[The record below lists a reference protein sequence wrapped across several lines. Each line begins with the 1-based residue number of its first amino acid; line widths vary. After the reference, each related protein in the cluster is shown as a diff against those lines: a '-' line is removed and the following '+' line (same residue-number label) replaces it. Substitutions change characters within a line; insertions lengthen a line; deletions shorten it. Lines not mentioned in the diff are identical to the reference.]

1 MSRLKDTLCC
11 IESLRFITF
20 TRNRKEFIFM
30 YHYFICIDVGKFSH
44 WANVM
49 TSEGEI
55 LIDPFPF
62 TNDSKGFKKFYKAI
76 DRYLKKDHLVGME
89 DTGHYGD
96 NLRMFLLNHKA
107 TVAMINPV
115 STDAMRRASLKS
127 TKTDK
132 EDTKNIGIVLLNPK
146 LYRIVRKSDIDPHT
160 MRELTRYHHNMQE
173 ACTRYKEQLQKD
185 IDKVFP
191 EFNSLF
197 SASYGPSYMRI
208 LEQCQSAYAIA
219 HTDIRTLRS
228 LIRPKGSKGRTV
240 DFSAE
245 QLKQLAKESVG
256 QPDMIIEMEIRH
268 LVGLISKIDEDL
280 KEVDKK
286 IEEYSRELNSPIL
299 SVPGISHFSCTSIV
313 TEIGDINKF
322 DNPYQLISY
331 SGTNPI
337 VYQSGQYNARLT
349 RISKKG
355 SKYLRKTLYQIIQ
368 PVIENNP
375 VFKAYY
381 LKKISQGKSHRCA
394 QGHCVRKLLRVIYH
408 LLKTDQ
414 EFDPALLH

>member
-1 MSRLKDTLCC
+1 
-11 IESLRFITF
+11 
-20 TRNRKEFIFM
+20 M
-30 YHYFICIDVGKFSH
+30 YKYFICIDVGKFNH

-49 TSEGEI
+49 TPDGEI
-55 LIDPFPF
+55 LVDPFPF
-62 TNDSKGFKKFYKAI
+62 SNDNNGFRKLQKAI
-76 DRYLKKDHLVGME
+76 DPYLKKDHLVGME

-96 NLRMFLLNHKA
+96 NLRIYLLNHNA

-127 TKTDK
+127 AKTDK
-132 EDTKNIGIVLLNPK
+132 EDTRNIGIVLLNPQ
-146 LYRIVRKSDIDPHT
+146 LYRIVKKKDLDPHI

-197 SASYGPSYMRI
+197 SASYGPAYMRI
-208 LEQCQSAYAIA
+208 LEHCQSAYAIA
-219 HTDIRTLRS
+219 HTDIRTLRNI
-228 LIRPKGSKGRTV
+228 IRPKGTTGRFPQ
-240 DFSAE
+240 FSAE
-245 QLKQLAKESVG
+245 QLKQLARDSVG

-268 LVGLISKIDEDL
+268 LVGLIRQITEDL

-286 IEEYSRELNSPIL
+286 IEEYSHELNSPIL
-299 SVPGISHFSCTSIV
+299 SIPGISHFSCTSIV
-313 TEIGDINKF
+313 TEIGSIDKF

-337 VYQSGQYNARLT
+337 VYQSGQFTARMT
-349 RISKKG
+349 RISKRG

-368 PVIENNP
+368 PVIDNNP

-381 LKKISQGKSHRCA
+381 QKKISQGKSHRCA
-394 QGHCVRKLLRVIYH
+394 QGHCARKLLRVIYH
-408 LLKTDQ
+408 ILKTGQ
-414 EFDPALLH
+414 TFDPALLH

>member
-1 MSRLKDTLCC
+1 
-11 IESLRFITF
+11 
-20 TRNRKEFIFM
+20 M
-30 YHYFICIDVGKFSH
+30 YKYFICIDVGKRNH

-49 TSEGEI
+49 TPDGEI

-62 TNDSKGFKKFYKAI
+62 SNDSKGFRKLHKAI
-76 DRYLKKDHLVGME
+76 DPFLKKDHLVGME

-96 NLRMFLLNHKA
+96 NLRMFLLNRKA

-115 STDAMRRASLKS
+115 STDAMRKASLKS

-132 EDTKNIGIVLLNPK
+132 EDTKNIGVVLLNPK
-146 LYRIVRKSDIDPHT
+146 LYRIVKRSDLDLHT
-160 MRELTRYHHNMQE
+160 IRELTRYHHNMQE
-173 ACTRYKEQLQKD
+173 ACTRYKAQLQKD

-197 SASYGPSYMRI
+197 SASYGPTYMRI
-208 LEQCQSAYAIA
+208 LEHCQSAHAIA
-219 HTDIRTLRS
+219 HTDIRTLRNI
-228 LIRPKGSKGRTV
+228 IRPKGTRGRTPE
-240 DFSAE
+240 FSAE

-268 LVGLISKIDEDL
+268 LAGLIRQINEDL

-286 IEEYSRELNSPIL
+286 IEEYSCELNSPIL
-299 SVPGISHFSCTSIV
+299 TIPGISHFSCASIV
-313 TEIGDINKF
+313 TEIGDIDKF

-375 VFKAYY
+375 AFKAYY
-381 LKKISQGKSHRCA
+381 LKKTSQGKSHRCA
-394 QGHCVRKLLRVIYH
+394 QGHCIRKLLRVIYH
-408 LLKTDQ
+408 LMRTGQ
-414 EFDPALLH
+414 TFDPVLLH

>member
-1 MSRLKDTLCC
+1 
-11 IESLRFITF
+11 
-20 TRNRKEFIFM
+20 M
-30 YHYFICIDVGKFSH
+30 YKYFICIDVGKFNH

-49 TSEGEI
+49 TPEGEV
-55 LIDPFPF
+55 LVDPFPF
-62 TNDSKGFKKFYKAI
+62 ANDRKGFKKLHKVI
-76 DRYLKKDHLVGME
+76 DPYLDKNHLVGME

-115 STDAMRRASLKS
+115 STDAMRKASLKS

-146 LYRIVRKSDIDPHT
+146 LYRIVKKSDLDPHA

-173 ACTRYKEQLQKD
+173 ACTRYKSRLQKN

-197 SASYGPSYMRI
+197 SSSYGPTYMRI
-208 LEQCQSAYAIA
+208 LEHCQSAYAIA
-219 HTDIRTLRS
+219 HTDIRTLRN
-228 LIRPKGSKGRTV
+228 LIRPKGFRGRV
-240 DFSAE
+240 PEFSAE
-245 QLKQLAKESVG
+245 QLKQLAKDSVG

-268 LVGLISKIDEDL
+268 LVGLISQINEDL

-299 SVPGISHFSCTSIV
+299 SIPGISHFSCTSIV
-313 TEIGDINKF
+313 TEFGSIDKF

-394 QGHCVRKLLRVIYH
+394 QGHCVRKLLRVIFY
-408 LLKTDQ
+408 LMKTDQ
-414 EFDPALLH
+414 PFDPALLH

>member
-1 MSRLKDTLCC
+1 
-11 IESLRFITF
+11 
-20 TRNRKEFIFM
+20 M
-30 YHYFICIDVGKFSH
+30 YKYLICIDVGKFNH

-49 TSEGEI
+49 TPDGE
-55 LIDPFPF
+55 LLVDPFSF
-62 TNDSKGFKKFYKAI
+62 SNDNKGFRKLQKAI
-76 DRYLKKDHLVGME
+76 DPYLKKDHLVGME

-96 NLRMFLLNHKA
+96 NLRMYLLNHSA

-115 STDAMRRASLKS
+115 STDAMRKASLKS
-127 TKTDK
+127 AKTDK
-132 EDTKNIGIVLLNPK
+132 EDTRNIGIVLLNPQ
-146 LYRIVRKSDIDPHT
+146 LYRIVKKCNLDPHT

-197 SASYGPSYMRI
+197 SASYGPAYMRI
-208 LEQCQSAYAIA
+208 LEQCQSAHAIA
-219 HTDIRTLRS
+219 HTDIRTLRNI
-228 LIRPKGSKGRTV
+228 IRPRGIRGRSPQ
-240 DFSAE
+240 FSAE
-245 QLKQLAKESVG
+245 QLKQLARDSVG
-256 QPDMIIEMEIRH
+256 QPDMIIEMGIRH
-268 LVGLISKIDEDL
+268 LVGLIRQITEDL

-299 SVPGISHFSCTSIV
+299 SIPGISHFSCTSIV
-313 TEIGDINKF
+313 TEIGSIDKF

-337 VYQSGQYNARLT
+337 VYQSGQFTARMT

-394 QGHCVRKLLRVIYH
+394 QGHCVRKLLRVIFH
-408 LLKTDQ
+408 LLKTG
-414 EFDPALLH
+414 ESFSPVLLH

>member
-1 MSRLKDTLCC
+1 
-11 IESLRFITF
+11 
-20 TRNRKEFIFM
+20 M
-30 YHYFICIDVGKFSH
+30 YKYFICIDVGKFNH

-49 TSEGEI
+49 TPEGEI
-55 LIDPFPF
+55 LVDPFPF
-62 TNDSKGFKKFYKAI
+62 SNDNKGFRKLQKDI
-76 DRYLKKDHLVGME
+76 DPYLKKDHLVGME

-96 NLRMFLLNHKA
+96 NLRMYLLNHNA

-127 TKTDK
+127 AKTDK
-132 EDTKNIGIVLLNPK
+132 EDTRNIGIVLLNPQ
-146 LYRIVRKSDIDPHT
+146 LYRIVKKNDIEPHT

-197 SASYGPSYMRI
+197 STSYGPTYMRI
-208 LEQCQSAYAIA
+208 LEQCQSAYSIS
-219 HTDIRTLRS
+219 HTDIRTLRN
-228 LIRPKGSKGRTV
+228 LIHPKGSRGRAPE
-240 DFSAE
+240 FSAE
-245 QLKQLAKESVG
+245 QFKQLAKESVG

-268 LVGLISKIDEDL
+268 LVGLIRQINEDL

-299 SVPGISHFSCTSIV
+299 SIPGISHFSCTSIV
-313 TEIGDINKF
+313 TEIGSIDKF

-337 VYQSGQYNARLT
+337 VYQSGQFNARLT
-349 RISKKG
+349 RISKRG

-368 PVIENNP
+368 SVIENNP

-408 LLKTDQ
+408 LLKTGQ
-414 EFDPALLH
+414 TFDPVLLH

>member
-1 MSRLKDTLCC
+1 
-11 IESLRFITF
+11 
-20 TRNRKEFIFM
+20 M
-30 YHYFICIDVGKFSH
+30 YKYFICIDVGKFNH

-49 TSEGEI
+49 TPEGEI
-55 LIDPFPF
+55 IVKPFPF
-62 TNDSKGFKKFYKAI
+62 SNDKAGFKKLLKAI
-76 DRYLKKDHLVGME
+76 GPYLKKNHLTGME

-96 NLRMFLLNHKA
+96 NLRMFLLNHNA
-107 TVAMINPV
+107 TVAMINPI
-115 STDAMRRASLKS
+115 STDAMRKASLKS

-132 EDTKNIGIVLLNPK
+132 EDTANIGIVLLNPM
-146 LYRIVRKSDIDPHT
+146 LYRIVKKADLDPHI

-173 ACTRYKEQLQKD
+173 VCTRYKEQLQKD

-197 SASYGPSYMRI
+197 SASYGPAYMRI
-208 LEQCQSAYAIA
+208 LEKCQSAYTIA
-219 HTDIRTLRS
+219 HTDIRTLRNA
-228 LIRPKGSKGRTV
+228 IHPKGFRGRAPAFT
-240 DFSAE
+240 AE
-245 QLKQLAKESVG
+245 QLKELAKDSVG

-268 LVGLISKIDEDL
+268 LVGLITQINDDL
-280 KEVDKK
+280 DEVDKK
-286 IEEYSRELNSPIL
+286 IEEYSLNLNSPIIAI
-299 SVPGISHFSCTSIV
+299 PGISHFSCTSIV
-313 TEIGDINKF
+313 TEIGDIDKF

-337 VYQSGQYNARLT
+337 VYQSGQYNARQT

-381 LKKISQGKSHRCA
+381 QKKINQGKSHRCA
-394 QGHCVRKLLRVIYH
+394 QGHCVRKLLRVIFH
-408 LLKTDQ
+408 LLKTNQ
-414 EFDPALLH
+414 KFDPALLH

>member
-1 MSRLKDTLCC
+1 
-11 IESLRFITF
+11 
-20 TRNRKEFIFM
+20 M
-30 YHYFICIDVGKFSH
+30 YKYFICIDVGKFNH

-49 TSEGEI
+49 SPDGEI
-55 LIDPFPF
+55 LVDPFPF
-62 TNDSKGFKKFYKAI
+62 SNDSKGFRKFQKAI
-76 DRYLKKDHLVGME
+76 DPYLKKDHLVGME

-96 NLRMFLLNHKA
+96 NLRMYLLNRSA

-127 TKTDK
+127 AKTDK
-132 EDTKNIGIVLLNPK
+132 EDTRNIGIVLLNPQ
-146 LYRIVRKSDIDPHT
+146 LYRIVKKKDLDPHI

-197 SASYGPSYMRI
+197 STSYGPTYMRI
-208 LEQCQSAYAIA
+208 LEHCQSAYAIS
-219 HTDIRTLRS
+219 HTDIRTLRNI
-228 LIRPKGSKGRTV
+228 IRPKGTRGRAPE
-240 DFSAE
+240 FSAE

-268 LVGLISKIDEDL
+268 LVGLIRQITEDL

-299 SVPGISHFSCTSIV
+299 SIPGISHFSCTSIV
-313 TEIGDINKF
+313 TEIGSIDKF

-337 VYQSGQYNARLT
+337 VYQSGQFNAKMAK
-349 RISKKG
+349 ISKKG
-355 SKYLRKTLYQIIQ
+355 SKYLRKTLYQIIL
-368 PVIENNP
+368 PVIDNNP

-381 LKKISQGKSHRCA
+381 QKKISQGKSHRCA

-408 LLKTDQ
+408 LLKTGQ
-414 EFDPALLH
+414 SFDPVLLH

>member
-1 MSRLKDTLCC
+1 
-11 IESLRFITF
+11 
-20 TRNRKEFIFM
+20 M
-30 YHYFICIDVGKFSH
+30 YKYFICIDVGKFNH

-49 TSEGEI
+49 TPEGEI
-55 LIDPFPF
+55 LVDPFPF
-62 TNDSKGFKKFYKAI
+62 SNDRKGFKKLHRAV
-76 DRYLKKDHLVGME
+76 DPYLKKAHLVGME

-115 STDAMRRASLKS
+115 STDAMRKASLKS

-132 EDTKNIGIVLLNPK
+132 EDTKNIGVVLLNPK
-146 LYRIVRKSDIDPHT
+146 LYRIVKKSDLDPHA

-173 ACTRYKEQLQKD
+173 TCTRYKEQLQRNL
-185 IDKVFP
+185 DKVFP

-197 SASYGPSYMRI
+197 SAAYGPAYIRI

-219 HTDIRTLRS
+219 HTDIRTLRN
-228 LIRPKGSKGRTV
+228 LIHPKGAKGRSPQ
-240 DFSAE
+240 FSAE
-245 QLKQLAKESVG
+245 QLKQLAKDSVG
-256 QPDMIIEMEIRH
+256 QPDMVIEMEIRH
-268 LVGLISKIDEDL
+268 LVGHIRQITEDL

-299 SVPGISHFSCTSIV
+299 TLPGISHFSCTSIV
-313 TEIGDINKF
+313 TEIGSIDKF
-322 DNPYQLISY
+322 DNPYQLISH

-337 VYQSGQYNARLT
+337 VYQSGLYNARLT
-349 RISKKG
+349 RVSKKG

-394 QGHCVRKLLRVIYH
+394 QGHCVRKLLRVIFH
-408 LLKTDQ
+408 LLKTG
-414 EFDPALLH
+414 ESFSPVLLH

>member
-1 MSRLKDTLCC
+1 
-11 IESLRFITF
+11 
-20 TRNRKEFIFM
+20 M
-30 YHYFICIDVGKFSH
+30 YKYFICIDVGKFNH

-49 TSEGEI
+49 TPDGEI
-55 LIDPFPF
+55 LVDPFPF
-62 TNDSKGFKKFYKAI
+62 SNDNNGFRKLQKAI
-76 DRYLKKDHLVGME
+76 DPYLKKDHLVGME

-96 NLRMFLLNHKA
+96 NLRMYLLNRSA

-115 STDAMRRASLKS
+115 STDAMRKASLKS
-127 TKTDK
+127 AKTDK
-132 EDTKNIGIVLLNPK
+132 EDTRNIGIVLLNPQ
-146 LYRIVRKSDIDPHT
+146 LYRIVKKSDLDPHT

-191 EFNSLF
+191 EFNFLF
-197 SASYGPSYMRI
+197 SASYGPAYMRI
-208 LEQCQSAYAIA
+208 LEHCQSAYAIA
-219 HTDIRTLRS
+219 HTDIRTLRNI
-228 LIRPKGSKGRTV
+228 IRPKGTRGRSPQ
-240 DFSAE
+240 FSAE
-245 QLKQLAKESVG
+245 QLKQLAKDSVG

-268 LVGLISKIDEDL
+268 LVGLIRQIDEDL

-299 SVPGISHFSCTSIV
+299 SIPGISHFSCTSIV
-313 TEIGDINKF
+313 TEIGSIDKF

-337 VYQSGQYNARLT
+337 VYQSGQFTARMT

-368 PVIENNP
+368 PVIDNNP

-381 LKKISQGKSHRCA
+381 QKKISQGKSHRCA
-394 QGHCVRKLLRVIYH
+394 QGHCARKLLRVIYH
-408 LLKTDQ
+408 ILKTGQ
-414 EFDPALLH
+414 TFDPALLH

>member
-1 MSRLKDTLCC
+1 
-11 IESLRFITF
+11 
-20 TRNRKEFIFM
+20 M
-30 YHYFICIDVGKFSH
+30 YKYFICIDVGKFNH

-49 TSEGEI
+49 SPDGEI
-55 LIDPFPF
+55 LVDPFPF
-62 TNDSKGFKKFYKAI
+62 SNDNKGFRKLQKAI
-76 DRYLKKDHLVGME
+76 DPYLKKDHLVGME

-96 NLRMFLLNHKA
+96 NLRMYLLNHNA

-127 TKTDK
+127 AKTDK
-132 EDTKNIGIVLLNPK
+132 EDTRNIGVVLLNPQ
-146 LYRIVRKSDIDPHT
+146 LYRVVKKKDLDPHT

-197 SASYGPSYMRI
+197 SASYGPAYMRI
-208 LEQCQSAYAIA
+208 LEQCQSADAIS
-219 HTDIRTLRS
+219 HTDIRTLRN
-228 LIRPKGSKGRTV
+228 LIHPKGSRGRAPE
-240 DFSAE
+240 FSAE
-245 QLKQLAKESVG
+245 QLKQLAKDSVG

-268 LVGLISKIDEDL
+268 LVGLIRQINEDL

-299 SVPGISHFSCTSIV
+299 SIPGISHFSCTSIV
-313 TEIGDINKF
+313 TEIGSIDKF

-337 VYQSGQYNARLT
+337 VYQSGQFNAKMT

-355 SKYLRKTLYQIIQ
+355 SKYLRKTLYQIIL
-368 PVIENNP
+368 PVIDNNP

-381 LKKISQGKSHRCA
+381 QKKISQGKSHRCA

-408 LLKTDQ
+408 LLKTGQ
-414 EFDPALLH
+414 TFDPVLLH

>member
-1 MSRLKDTLCC
+1 
-11 IESLRFITF
+11 
-20 TRNRKEFIFM
+20 M
-30 YHYFICIDVGKFSH
+30 YKYFICIDVGKFNH

-49 TSEGEI
+49 TPEGEI
-55 LIDPFPF
+55 LVDPFPF
-62 TNDSKGFKKFYKAI
+62 SNDNKGFRKLQKAI
-76 DRYLKKDHLVGME
+76 DPYLKKDHLVGME

-96 NLRMFLLNHKA
+96 NLRMYLLNHNA

-127 TKTDK
+127 AKTDK
-132 EDTKNIGIVLLNPK
+132 EDTRNIGIVLLNPQ
-146 LYRIVRKSDIDPHT
+146 LYRVVKKKDLDLHT

-197 SASYGPSYMRI
+197 SASYGPAYMRI
-208 LEQCQSAYAIA
+208 LEQCQSAYAIS
-219 HTDIRTLRS
+219 HTDIRTLRN
-228 LIRPKGSKGRTV
+228 LIHPKGSRGRAPE
-240 DFSAE
+240 FSAE

-268 LVGLISKIDEDL
+268 LVGLIRQINEDL

-299 SVPGISHFSCTSIV
+299 SIPGISHFSCTSIV
-313 TEIGDINKF
+313 TEIGSIDKF

-337 VYQSGQYNARLT
+337 VYQSGQFTARMT

-368 PVIENNP
+368 PVIDNNP

-381 LKKISQGKSHRCA
+381 QKKISQGKSHRCA

-408 LLKTDQ
+408 LLKTGQ
-414 EFDPALLH
+414 TFDPALLH

>member
-1 MSRLKDTLCC
+1 
-11 IESLRFITF
+11 
-20 TRNRKEFIFM
+20 M
-30 YHYFICIDVGKFSH
+30 YKYFICIDVGKFNH

-49 TSEGEI
+49 TPEGEI
-55 LIDPFPF
+55 LVDPFPF
-62 TNDSKGFKKFYKAI
+62 SNDRKGFKKLHRAV
-76 DRYLKKDHLVGME
+76 DPYLKKAHLVGME

-115 STDAMRRASLKS
+115 STDAMRKASLKS

-132 EDTKNIGIVLLNPK
+132 EDTKNIGVVLLNPK
-146 LYRIVRKSDIDPHT
+146 LYRIVKKSDLDPHA

-173 ACTRYKEQLQKD
+173 TCTRYKEQLQRNL
-185 IDKVFP
+185 DKVFP

-197 SASYGPSYMRI
+197 SAAYGPAYIRI

-219 HTDIRTLRS
+219 HTDIRTLRN
-228 LIRPKGSKGRTV
+228 LIHPKDAKGRSPQ
-240 DFSAE
+240 FSAE
-245 QLKQLAKESVG
+245 QLKQLAKDSVG
-256 QPDMIIEMEIRH
+256 QPDMVIEMEIRH
-268 LVGLISKIDEDL
+268 LVGHIRQITEDL

-299 SVPGISHFSCTSIV
+299 TIPGISHFSCTSIV
-313 TEIGDINKF
+313 TEIGSIDKF
-322 DNPYQLISY
+322 DNPYQLISH

-337 VYQSGQYNARLT
+337 VYQSGLYNARLT
-349 RISKKG
+349 RVSKKG

-394 QGHCVRKLLRVIYH
+394 QGHCVRKLLRVIFH
-408 LLKTDQ
+408 LLKTG
-414 EFDPALLH
+414 ESFSPVLLH

>member
-1 MSRLKDTLCC
+1 
-11 IESLRFITF
+11 
-20 TRNRKEFIFM
+20 M
-30 YHYFICIDVGKFSH
+30 YKYFICIDIGKRNH

-49 TSEGEI
+49 TPDGEI
-55 LIDPFPF
+55 LTDPFPF
-62 TNDSKGFKKFYKAI
+62 SNDSKGFRKLHKAI
-76 DRYLKKDHLVGME
+76 DPFLKKDHLVGME

-96 NLRMFLLNHKA
+96 NLRMFLLNRKA

-115 STDAMRRASLKS
+115 STDAMRKASLKS

-132 EDTKNIGIVLLNPK
+132 EDTKNIGVVLLNPK
-146 LYRIVRKSDIDPHT
+146 LYRIVKRSDLDLHT
-160 MRELTRYHHNMQE
+160 IRELTRYHHNMQE
-173 ACTRYKEQLQKD
+173 ACTRYKAQLQKD

-197 SASYGPSYMRI
+197 SASYGPTYMRI
-208 LEQCQSAYAIA
+208 LELCQSACAISHA
-219 HTDIRTLRS
+219 DIRTLRNI
-228 LIRPKGSKGRTV
+228 IRPKGTRGRAPE
-240 DFSAE
+240 FSAE

-268 LVGLISKIDEDL
+268 LAGLIRQINEDL

-299 SVPGISHFSCTSIV
+299 TIPGISHFSCASIA
-313 TEIGDINKF
+313 TEIGDIDKF

-355 SKYLRKTLYQIIQ
+355 SKYLRKTMYQIIQ

-394 QGHCVRKLLRVIYH
+394 QAHCIRKLLRVIYH
-408 LLKTDQ
+408 LMRTGQ
-414 EFDPALLH
+414 TFDPVLLH

>member
-1 MSRLKDTLCC
+1 
-11 IESLRFITF
+11 
-20 TRNRKEFIFM
+20 M
-30 YHYFICIDVGKFSH
+30 YKYFICIDVGKFNH

-49 TSEGEI
+49 TPEGEI
-55 LIDPFPF
+55 LVDPFPF
-62 TNDSKGFKKFYKAI
+62 SNDRKGFKKLHRAV
-76 DRYLKKDHLVGME
+76 DPYLKKAHLVGME

-115 STDAMRRASLKS
+115 STDAMRKASLKS

-132 EDTKNIGIVLLNPK
+132 EDTKNIGVVLLNPK
-146 LYRIVRKSDIDPHT
+146 LYRIVKKSDLDPHA

-173 ACTRYKEQLQKD
+173 TCTRYKEQLQRNL
-185 IDKVFP
+185 DKVFP

-197 SASYGPSYMRI
+197 SAAYGPAYIRI

-219 HTDIRTLRS
+219 HTDIRTLRN
-228 LIRPKGSKGRTV
+228 LIHPKGAKGRSPQ
-240 DFSAE
+240 FSAE
-245 QLKQLAKESVG
+245 QFKQLAKDSVG
-256 QPDMIIEMEIRH
+256 QPDMVIEMEIRH
-268 LVGLISKIDEDL
+268 LVGHIRQITEDL

-299 SVPGISHFSCTSIV
+299 TIPGISHFSCTSIV
-313 TEIGDINKF
+313 TEIGSIDKF
-322 DNPYQLISY
+322 DNPYQLISH

-337 VYQSGQYNARLT
+337 VYQSGLYNARLT
-349 RISKKG
+349 RVSKKG

-394 QGHCVRKLLRVIYH
+394 QGHCVRKLLRVIFH
-408 LLKTDQ
+408 LLKTG
-414 EFDPALLH
+414 ESFSPVLLH